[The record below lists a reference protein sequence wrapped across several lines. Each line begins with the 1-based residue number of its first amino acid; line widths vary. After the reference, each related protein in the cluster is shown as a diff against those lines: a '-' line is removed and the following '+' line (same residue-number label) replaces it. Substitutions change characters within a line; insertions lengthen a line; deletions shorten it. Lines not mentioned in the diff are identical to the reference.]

1 MSASEEQ
8 PELVSIVI
16 PCYNAERYV
25 GEAIE
30 SALEQTYDRVEVIV
44 IDDGSTDD
52 SLSVIRSLDN
62 QITWRTTENR
72 GAPAAR
78 NQGLHI
84 ANGEYVK
91 FLDADD
97 VLVRDILENQ
107 VEQMQQ
113 LDERTIVYAD
123 MGVMNEDG
131 TNRCVRSNRPGNET
145 GESLAYFLKNNVHT
159 TCPLHRRHLLEEVDG
174 FDERLPCAQEYDL
187 HLRLCLSGVEFHYE
201 PQVAVYRREHDDR
214 KITGQDLAV
223 TDPEA
228 KLKRI
233 RRRRQVIE
241 RSVGTPI
248 PRSISDILARQMWK
262 GGREVLR
269 AGHTEEAR
277 VYFEVARSWSPDR
290 CIVGHPVYRFGVRIL
305 GPIVAEQFSSL
316 RSQQSLECMMR
327 FLGVSTA

>member
-1 MSASEEQ
+1 MPTHEEQ
-8 PELVSIVI
+8 PGLVSIII

-30 SALEQTYDRVEVIV
+30 SALEQTYDQVEVIV
-44 IDDGSTDD
+44 VDDGSTDG
-52 SLSVIRSLDN
+52 SLDVIRSRGDK
-62 QITWRTTENR
+62 ITWRTTENR

-78 NQGLHI
+78 NHGLSL
-84 ANGEYVK
+84 AKGEYIK

-97 VLVRDILENQ
+97 VLVGDILEKQ

-113 LDERTIVYAD
+113 LDERTIVYGD
-123 MGVMNEDG
+123 MGVMSEDG
-131 TNRCVRSNRPGNET
+131 TNRCVRSSQPRNQT
-145 GESLAYFLKNNVHT
+145 GKSVAYFLKNNVHT
-159 TCPLHRRHLLEEVDG
+159 TCPLHRRHLLKEVDG

-187 HLRLCLSGVEFHYE
+187 HLRLCLSGVQFHYE

-228 KLKRI
+228 KLKRV

-241 RSVGTPI
+241 RSMGTPI
-248 PRSISDILARQMWK
+248 PRSINNILARQMWK

-269 AGHTEEAR
+269 AGHTQEAR
-277 VYFEVARSWSPDR
+277 IYFKTAQSWSPDR
-290 CIVGHPVYRFGVRIL
+290 CIVGHPVYRLGVRVL
-305 GPIVAEQFSSL
+305 GPIAAEQFSRFRPRQLLRKAVRHVSL
-316 RSQQSLECMMR
+316 
-327 FLGVSTA
+327 AAA